1 GIGEDQLWLAHNGND
16 LLVTIRGTGGS
27 DSLRVK
33 NWYTD
38 STTHLNLQLSD
49 GSVLAASQVQSL
61 VQAMAAF
68 TSSSGA
74 PISLTGTQE
83 QKIDTTIAANW
94 KTA

>member
-1 GIGEDQLWLAHNGND
+1 
-16 LLVTIRGTGGS
+16 
-27 DSLRVK
+27 
-33 NWYTD
+33 
-38 STTHLNLQLSD
+38 
-49 GSVLAASQVQSL
+49 
-61 VQAMAAF
+61 MAAF